1 MQDKPYGSFCHLI
14 KAMIY
19 RSEHQVNDVL
29 CVIHLIFCAIRVA
42 DDRQEVFVY
51 EAVLLS
57 RAEGL
62 DINNGYPQLI
72 EKVVYGLWN

>member
-1 MQDKPYGSFCHLI
+1 MQDKPYVSFCQLI
-14 KAMIY
+14 KAMVY

-62 DINNGYPQLI
+62 YINNGYPQLI
-72 EKVVYGLWN
+72 EKVVYRLWN